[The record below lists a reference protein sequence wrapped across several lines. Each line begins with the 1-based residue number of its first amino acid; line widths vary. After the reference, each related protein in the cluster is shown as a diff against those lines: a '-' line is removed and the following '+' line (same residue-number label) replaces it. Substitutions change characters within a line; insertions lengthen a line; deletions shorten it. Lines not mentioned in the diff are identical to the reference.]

1 MTRFL
6 TQFPVRNA
14 LIAGFAALVL
24 ALPAEANVNRS
35 VRVADGEAASGAS
48 SVNGSVTV
56 GSDAT
61 VTGDVS
67 TVNGGIRVGDRSV
80 IEDADTVNGSVKI
93 SDYVQARNLST
104 TNGNIQIGENATI
117 DGYVSTTNGDITV
130 ETNTTVADDLGNTNG
145 DIELIGGR
153 IGGTVST
160 TNGDIELFDGA
171 VVGGDIIVEKARGW
185 NWNGMRQRPRVVI
198 GPGCRVD
205 GEIRLEREVRLYISE
220 SAEVGG
226 VSGEMTMDDA
236 EIFSGSRP

>member
-14 LIAGFAALVL
+14 LIAGFAALL
-24 ALPAEANVNRS
+24 MALPAEANVNRS
-35 VRVADGEAASGAS
+35 VRVADGETANGAS

-61 VTGDVS
+61 ITGDVS

-104 TNGNIQIGENATI
+104 TNGNIQIGENASI
-117 DGYVSTTNGDITV
+117 HGYVSTTNGDISV
-130 ETNTTVADDLGNTNG
+130 EMNTTVADDLGNTNG
-145 DIELIGGR
+145 DIELNGGR

-171 VVGGDIIVEKARGW
+171 VVSGDIIVEKPRGW
-185 NWNGMRQRPRVVI
+185 NWNRNQRPRVVI
-198 GPGCRVD
+198 GPGCRVE
-205 GEIRLEREVRLYISE
+205 GEIRLEREGRLYISE
-220 SAEVGG
+220 SADVGG
-226 VSGEMTMDDA
+226 VSGEMSMSDA
-236 EIFSGSRP
+236 VMFSGNRP

>member
-6 TQFPVRNA
+6 TQFPARHA
-14 LIAGFAALVL
+14 LIAGFVALVL
-24 ALPAEANVNRS
+24 AIPAEANVNRS
-35 VRVADGEAASGAS
+35 VRVDDGETANGAS

-67 TVNGGIRVGDRSV
+67 TVNGGIRIGDRSV

-93 SDYVQARNLST
+93 SDYVQARNLNT
-104 TNGNIQIGENATI
+104 TNGNINIGENVSI
-117 DGYVSTTNGDITV
+117 DGHVSTTNGDITV
-130 ETNTTVADDLGNTNG
+130 EMNTTVADDLGNTNG
-145 DIELIGGR
+145 DIELAGAR

-160 TNGDIELFDGA
+160 TNGDIELSDGA
-171 VVGGDIIVEKARGW
+171 VISGDIIVERARGW
-185 NWNGMRQRPRVVI
+185 NWGGMRQRPRIVI
-198 GPGCRVD
+198 GPGCRVE

-236 EIFSGSRP
+236 EMFSGSRP